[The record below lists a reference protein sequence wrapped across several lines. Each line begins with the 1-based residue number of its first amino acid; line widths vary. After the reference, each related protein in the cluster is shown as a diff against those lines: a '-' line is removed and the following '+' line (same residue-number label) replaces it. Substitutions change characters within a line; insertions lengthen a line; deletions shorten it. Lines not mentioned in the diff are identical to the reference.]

1 MNFEEC
7 IRKSLVRESKEARE
21 WVGNELKAAEKFLA
35 QAKVI
40 LKAEQNEAA
49 EIIAYTAIFHLARA
63 LLYSK
68 GYSEKSHYCLFIAV
82 GKLFEKELGEL
93 GKKAHYLRE
102 ARHIAVYGGKI
113 VTKEEAANAVS
124 LAEDFRKATEKI
136 LRKK

>member
-7 IRKSLVRESKEARE
+7 IRKNLIRENNDAKE
-21 WVGNELKAAEKFLA
+21 WIGNELNAADKFLV

-40 LKAEQNEAA
+40 LNAEQYEAA
-49 EIIAYTAIFHLARA
+49 EIIAYTSIFHLARA

-68 GYSEKSHYCLFIAV
+68 GYSEKSHYCLFAAMDE
-82 GKLFEKELGEL
+82 LFGKELGEL
-93 GKKAHYLRE
+93 GRKAHYLRE
-102 ARHIAVYGGKI
+102 ARHIAVYGGKT
-113 VTKEEAANAVS
+113 VSKEEAGHAVS